1 MDTCY
6 IISLIIVILLI
17 IFYFINTSEY
27 FATDIEA
34 IANIASIYNTAQMKL
49 TNLDVAQN
57 LNTGTLNAGTLN
69 ATTLTAG
76 TFNLIPKGI
85 ISLWSGQIANI
96 PAGWI
101 LCDGGNGTPDLRSRF
116 IVGAGS
122 DYTVGTIGGAN
133 SITLTA
139 AQMPAHTHGLHTN
152 NACFHNGGCDTRNT
166 LDNSQ
171 GVNWNTESAGGN
183 QPFDNRPPYYALAY
197 IMKT

>member
-1 MDTCY
+1 MDICY
-6 IISLIIVILLI
+6 IITIIICVLLI
-17 IFYFINTSEY
+17 IGYFVNTTEN
-27 FATDIEA
+27 FTTDIEA
-34 IANIASIYNTAQMKL
+34 IANVASLYNTGEMKL

-57 LNTGTLNAGTLN
+57 LNTATLNATTLN

-76 TFNLIPKGI
+76 TFNLLPKGI
-85 ISLWSGQIANI
+85 ISLWSGPANAI
-96 PAGWI
+96 PAGWVY
-101 LCDGGNGTPDLRSRF
+101 CDGNNGTPDLRGRF
-116 IVGAGS
+116 VVGAGP
-122 DYTVGTIGGAN
+122 DYGVGQTGGN
-133 SITLTA
+133 STITLTA

-183 QPFDNRPPYYALAY
+183 QPVDIRPPYYALAY